1 VCSHEVAAAA
11 EMRGA
16 GGHHCLCRVPAA
28 SVAAFADRN
37 IWNCR
42 SRDLN
47 APAVIWTPRVTRL
60 ADIFASEYSA
70 LLARRLLEKTTF
82 DIEDE
87 LKKVVVMTLVIFPS
101 ITGSTGGAFES
112 PLR

>member
-1 VCSHEVAAAA
+1 
-11 EMRGA
+11 M
-16 GGHHCLCRVPAA
+16 
-28 SVAAFADRN
+28 
-37 IWNCR
+37 
-42 SRDLN
+42 N
-47 APAVIWTPRVTRL
+47 APAVSWTGRVTCL

-87 LKKVVVMTLVIFPS
+87 LKKVVVMILVTFPS
-101 ITGSTGGAFES
+101 IISSTGGAFES